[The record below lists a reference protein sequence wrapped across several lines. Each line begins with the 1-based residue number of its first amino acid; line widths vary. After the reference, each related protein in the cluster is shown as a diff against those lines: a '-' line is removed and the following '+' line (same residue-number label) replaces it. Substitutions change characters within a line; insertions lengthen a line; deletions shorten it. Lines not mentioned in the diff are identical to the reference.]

1 MTIQLFELVGRDDR
15 RFSPYCW
22 RTRMALEHKGLAY
35 ETIPTRFTD
44 KDLISFSGQ
53 ERVPVIRDG
62 DTVVSDSWAIAEYLE
77 EQYSDAPSLFGGAT
91 GHGLAK
97 FLNVWTDRT
106 LHLALIKLVIADIL
120 DHTDPADHAYFNE
133 SRAARLGETPA
144 RIQTRSEEDVKAF
157 RAAVATG
164 KSQRGADRVIE
175 EFGFSDRFEV
185 VLGGNSVSKPKPN
198 PDLLFSIME
207 KTGTKDIV
215 MIGDTTYDLEMA
227 HAAGVKGIGV
237 SWGHHTSEEL
247 SKWAPVVD
255 SVEELGFD

>member
-133 SRAARLGETPA
+133 SRTARLGKTPA
-144 RIQTRSEEDVKAF
+144 QIQTRSEEDVKAF
-157 RAAVATG
+157 RAAVAMLRAALDRHDYLSG
-164 KSQRGADRVIE
+164 DAPAYGDYIVFGAFAWCRVI
-175 EFGFSDRFEV
+175 SDY
-185 VLGGNSVSKPKPN
+185 P
-198 PDLLFSIME
+198 LL
-207 KTGTKDIV
+207 KTDDPIYAWRAR
-215 MIGDTTYDLEMA
+215 MLEM
-227 HAAGVKGIGV
+227 
-237 SWGHHTSEEL
+237 
-247 SKWAPVVD
+247 
-255 SVEELGFD
+255 FDCMPLRAVGYDV